1 MTIESMQSM
10 SGQMP
15 NMQEILEGW
24 KNSPTE
30 MLEGLGE
37 FAPDLQEQLTE
48 EFDTD
53 GNGELSDEE
62 MSALQEKM
70 VAMHEMM
77 AQMTQMSNSQQ
88 GGAPMGP
95 PPDAEEILAGW
106 QDDPDAMLADLA
118 ENNTELYDK
127 LMNEFDSDGDG
138 ELSEDEMDALQSRM
152 IDVAEDMVAG
162 VAPPSMQ
169 AAGGAGS
176 ASGDDEDEDEFDA
189 VSTLMDALSESE
201 SVDAA
206 DADENGVVTEQ
217 ELADYLGVSIDDL
230 DAVRSGR
237 GQRAE
242 TGEQDGGGFGKDAMA
257 KAIDAY
263 LTNIQGGLTDSA
275 LSAFG
280 AGAVDATA

>member
-1 MTIESMQSM
+1 MTIASMQGM
-10 SGQMP
+10 NGQMP

-24 KNSPTE
+24 KNNPAQ
-30 MLEGLGE
+30 MLEGVGD
-37 FAPDLQEQLTE
+37 FDPGLQEQLTE
-48 EFDTD
+48 EFDVD

-77 AQMTQMSNSQQ
+77 AQMTRMSNPRQ
-88 GGAPMGP
+88 GDAPMGP

-138 ELSEDEMDALQSRM
+138 ELSGDEMDALQSHM

-162 VAPPSMQ
+162 MAPPSMD
-169 AAGGAGS
+169 AAGGAGA
-176 ASGDDEDEDEFDA
+176 ASGDDEDEEEFDA
-189 VSTLMDALSESE
+189 VSTLMDALSESG
-201 SVDAA
+201 SADAA
-206 DADENGVVTEQ
+206 DADENGIVTEQ

-230 DAVRSGR
+230 DAIRSGR
-237 GQRAE
+237 GRQAE
-242 TGEQDGGGFGKDAMA
+242 SGEQGGGGFGKDAMA

-263 LTNIQGGLTDSA
+263 LTTIQGGLADSA

-280 AGAVDATA
+280 AGSVDATA